1 MKIGIVLR
9 SCKSAGSSKYVIE
22 TTKEFVK
29 KNDVHV
35 FANYWDSLD
44 RRVSVHKI
52 PAVPGNFYMRE
63 ASFMLFA
70 SAIMAGRKLDV
81 TLAQPTRYFSP
92 MIAEMQFIQRAWVE
106 YRKANRMKLAF
117 GDKILPKIEE
127 YNLKKCKMAI
137 AISQS
142 VADDLARIYKM
153 PEEKI
158 KVVYSGVDCEEFNPA
173 NKKIYSDEIR
183 ERHGIAGDEKII
195 LFQGN
200 PFDRK
205 GLEYAIRA
213 LPFVRENVK
222 LIVVGNDGITP
233 YIGIAK
239 KLGVGKKIVHV
250 AFTNEMKKYYAAADA
265 FVLPSL
271 YDTFAL
277 VVLEAM
283 ASGCAVVSSKYAG
296 VSELIED
303 GREGFVVDPKNVA
316 DIAEKISIMLNG
328 GSVFRKNARKK
339 AEQCGWDRTAKK
351 MLEVFEEVRK
361 R

>member
-29 KNDVHV
+29 NNDVHV
-35 FANYWDSLD
+35 FANYWDGLD
-44 RRVSVHKI
+44 ERVNVHKI
-52 PAVPGNFYMRE
+52 PIIPGNFYMRE
-63 ASFMLFA
+63 ASFTLFA
-70 SAIMAGRKLDV
+70 SAVMAGKKFDV
-81 TLAQPTRYFSP
+81 ALAQPTRYFSP

-106 YRKANRMKLAF
+106 YRRANHMKITL
-117 GDKILPKIEE
+117 GDRILPKIEK
-127 YNLKKCKMAI
+127 YNLKRCKMAI

-158 KVVYSGVDCEEFNPA
+158 KVVYSGVDCNEFNPE
-173 NKKIYSDEIR
+173 NREKYSEEIKK
-183 ERHGIAGDEKII
+183 RHGIADDEKII

-213 LPFVRENVK
+213 LPLIQKDSK
-222 LIVVGNDGITP
+222 LIVVGNDDITQ
-233 YIGIAK
+233 YMGIAR
-239 KLGVGKKIVHV
+239 KLGVDKRIIHV
-250 AFTNEMKKYYAAADA
+250 AFTSEMKKYFATADA

-283 ASGCAVVSSKYAG
+283 ASGCGVVSSKYAG

-303 GREGFVVDPKNVA
+303 GKEGFVVDTKNIG
-316 DIAEKISIMLNG
+316 DIAENINSVLNG
-328 GSVFRKNARKK
+328 GNVFRKNARKK

-351 MLEVFEEVRK
+351 MLSVFEEVK
-361 R
+361 D

>member
-9 SCKSAGSSKYVIE
+9 SCKASGSSKYVIE
-22 TTKEFVK
+22 TTKQFVK
-29 KNDVHV
+29 DNDVHV

-44 RRVSVHKI
+44 RRVNVHKI
-52 PAVPGNFYMRE
+52 PVVPGNFYMRE

-70 SAIMAGRKLDV
+70 SAIMARKKFDV

-92 MIAEMQFIQRAWVE
+92 LIAEMQFVQKSWVE
-106 YRKANRMKLAF
+106 YRRANRMKITL
-117 GDKILPKIEE
+117 GDRILPKIEE
-127 YNLKKCKMAI
+127 HNLKRCKMAI

-142 VADDLARIYKM
+142 VADDLARLYNF

-158 KVVYSGVDCEEFNPA
+158 RVAYSGVDCNEFNPD
-173 NKKIYSDEIR
+173 NRKKYSKEIR
-183 ERHGIAGDEKII
+183 ERHGIGDNEKII

-213 LPFVRENVK
+213 LPFTQNSK
-222 LIVVGNDGITP
+222 LLVVGNDDIIP
-233 YIGIAK
+233 YMEIAK
-239 KLGVGKKIVHV
+239 KIGVDKKITHV
-250 AFTNEMKKYYAAADA
+250 AFTNEMKKYFAAADA

-283 ASGCAVVSSKYAG
+283 ASGCGVVSSKYAG

-303 GREGFVVDPKNVA
+303 GKEGFVVDPKNVE
-316 DIAEKISIMLNG
+316 DIAEKLNTILNNENF
-328 GSVFRKNARKK
+328 FRKNARKK

-351 MLEVFEEVRK
+351 MLEVFEEVGK